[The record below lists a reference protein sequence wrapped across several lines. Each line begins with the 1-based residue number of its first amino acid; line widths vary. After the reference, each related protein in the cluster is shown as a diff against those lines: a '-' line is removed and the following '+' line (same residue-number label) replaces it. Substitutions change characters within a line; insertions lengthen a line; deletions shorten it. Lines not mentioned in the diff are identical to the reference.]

1 MLFSDQQN
9 ETYFIKM
16 RDFTGNI
23 FPRRFSYVTEIHL
36 KFTPRSQP
44 VYIYLYPLS
53 AFMHSNALLI
63 NMNDKVLSPVK
74 KGD

>member
-1 MLFSDQQN
+1 MLFNDQQH

-36 KFTPRSQP
+36 
-44 VYIYLYPLS
+44 
-53 AFMHSNALLI
+53 
-63 NMNDKVLSPVK
+63 
-74 KGD
+74 